1 MYIVISNH
9 KIQIMSNSVKLVCNC
24 NFNTSEE
31 KVDKM
36 VFKIFKMFHDKLTSN
51 SSPIDKDTS
60 DITCVYVYDK
70 LTTENVR
77 IFKKLAESN
86 KTSIYLKEI
95 IVTDEPVV
103 ESEGKKDEEKDNDD
117 SGSESDGSSKST
129 KSDKKVIDSIPPNTE
144 SPMTEKSE
152 KDVINSESSGSES
165 SGSESDSDSDSDSES
180 DTKEESTTG
189 KLIESIE
196 TTVASLL
203 IDLEELKKKIQ

>member
-1 MYIVISNH
+1 
-9 KIQIMSNSVKLVCNC
+9 MSNSVKLVCNC

-86 KTSIYLKEI
+86 KTSIYLNEI

-103 ESEGKKDEEKDNDD
+103 ENKDSKDEKNDK
-117 SGSESDGSSKST
+117 SGNGSESDGSESDGSVKSAT
-129 KSDKKVIDSIPPNTE
+129 KSDKKVLDSIPPNTE
-144 SPMTEKSE
+144 SPKLETVKSE

-165 SGSESDSDSDSDSES
+165 SGSDSDSSGSDSDSES
-180 DTKEESTTG
+180 DTNEEATTG
-189 KLIESIE
+189 KLIASIE

-203 IDLEELKKKIQ
+203 TDLEELKKKIQ